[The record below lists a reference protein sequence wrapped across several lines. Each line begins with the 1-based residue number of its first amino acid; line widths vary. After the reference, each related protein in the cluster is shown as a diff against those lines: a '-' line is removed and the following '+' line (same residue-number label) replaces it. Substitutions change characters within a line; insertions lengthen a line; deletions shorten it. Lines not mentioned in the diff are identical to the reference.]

1 MTESGNFSEPPPP
14 TSYLNSEN
22 PTSADNRLSNGP
34 YGLFRFYFFL
44 PFRPE
49 TSRARIQT
57 TRCGGLALESSLI
70 TTVKSNRNF
79 LVNGARFP
87 SLLVKNAPLGVHYKQ
102 LDHNFHK
109 PASDSEAGSGY
120 AADGL
125 RTHRPFSVRGK
136 TWMSWPRQ
144 RKLLTQQFQTQ
155 RPAKHGRRQGRRPE
169 SQNAGTT
176 EAKLNRPTACIA
188 AICICPAPRR
198 VPPRRILVS
207 INFSLSFPPPK
218 KKCLGLSRWSHG

>member
-87 SLLVKNAPLGVHYKQ
+87 SLLVKTLPWASTISSWTTTFTSLRLILKQ
-102 LDHNFHK
+102 AVNMQQMAVNSQTVLCEGKDLNVMTTTEK
-109 PASDSEAGSGY
+109 VVNSAIPDPTSCQAWKEAG
-120 AADGL
+120 
-125 RTHRPFSVRGK
+125 
-136 TWMSWPRQ
+136 
-144 RKLLTQQFQTQ
+144 
-155 RPAKHGRRQGRRPE
+155 
-169 SQNAGTT
+169 
-176 EAKLNRPTACIA
+176 
-188 AICICPAPRR
+188 
-198 VPPRRILVS
+198 
-207 INFSLSFPPPK
+207 
-218 KKCLGLSRWSHG
+218 